1 MLLQVTALV
10 LNGVGVLQLLEK
22 LDFFDDILPFLMK
35 KKTKAK
41 SINTFLSLILYI
53 LSYTRQCRTD

>member
-35 KKTKAK
+35 KKNKAK
-41 SINTFLSLILYI
+41 SINTFLFLILYI